1 MLKKIVALLILSIFL
16 TGCAANQ
23 AAFISEP
30 PGAQVMVD
38 GQVIGTTPCK
48 LDYNCD
54 SGGDYEVVIQKEG
67 FEPITRTFKADEV
80 DKGERA
86 KWVTASIILPMGSPL
101 LIGTLFTKKLKDSYE
116 FILKQETPQLAAHHE
131 NAGPAENF

>member
-1 MLKKIVALLILSIFL
+1 MLKKIVALLILSIFM

-30 PGAQVMVD
+30 PGAQVIVD
-38 GQVIGTTPCK
+38 GEVIGTTPCK

-67 FEPITRTFKADEV
+67 FEPITHTFKADEV

-86 KWVTASIILPMGSPL
+86 KWVTASIILPLGSPL

-116 FILKQETPQLAAHHE
+116 FVLKQDPSQVAVQQDSETPAS
-131 NAGPAENF
+131 NF